1 MSFVEAFDGGAGEGL
16 VGLLAA
22 LDGMSVWGLMG
33 MEDVKVATYLF
44 GGVGGR
50 FAERGRRGEEAG
62 VAGESCAEHC
72 GGGCWVYCIGLAM
85 ELVLRSVGLMMDLWL
100 IRSIDSSRE
109 LIACS

>member
-1 MSFVEAFDGGAGEGL
+1 ME
-16 VGLLAA
+16 
-22 LDGMSVWGLMG
+22 

-72 GGGCWVYCIGLAM
+72 GGCCWVYCIGLAM
-85 ELVLRSVGLMMDLWL
+85 ELFLGSVRLMIDLL
-100 IRSIDSSRE
+100 LLFSIGFRR
-109 LIACS
+109 